1 MYLTFGKGGLQ
12 SSLNF
17 FIMYKNFVYLL
28 RVVKYFECLGFNTH
42 MQFCLTKVF
51 YNTVSYRITLKGS
64 FMFST
69 TDSCKGSYRRY

>member
-42 MQFCLTKVF
+42 MQFCLT
-51 YNTVSYRITLKGS
+51 
-64 FMFST
+64 
-69 TDSCKGSYRRY
+69 